1 MIFIVKTFCFKLYNS
16 RRNKHLMRLSNISG
30 LIDNHCIA
38 LHKRYYRLYKKYI
51 RKFQLTKHLVK
62 LKRTKRFAYFKE
74 LDAQAI

>member
-1 MIFIVKTFCFKLYNS
+1 
-16 RRNKHLMRLSNISG
+16 MRLSNISG